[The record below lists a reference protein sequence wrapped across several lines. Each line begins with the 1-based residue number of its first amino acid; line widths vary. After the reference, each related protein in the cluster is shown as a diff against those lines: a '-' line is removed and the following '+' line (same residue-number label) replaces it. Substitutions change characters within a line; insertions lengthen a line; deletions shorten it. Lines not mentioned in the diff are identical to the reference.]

1 MYLSIY
7 RYRVQELAVDSRQ
20 MIKPETA
27 NRREIHRQAAD
38 EDGTQSGQTA
48 RTDADESLTR

>member
-1 MYLSIY
+1 
-7 RYRVQELAVDSRQ
+7 

-38 EDGTQSGQTA
+38 KEAGHDEHTQKGA
-48 RTDADESLTR
+48 RSAQKAARRHLKGKG